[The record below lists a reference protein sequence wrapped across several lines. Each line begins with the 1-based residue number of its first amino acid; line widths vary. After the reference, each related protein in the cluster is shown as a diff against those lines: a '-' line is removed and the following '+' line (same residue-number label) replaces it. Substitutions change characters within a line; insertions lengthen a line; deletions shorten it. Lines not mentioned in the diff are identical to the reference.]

1 MSRYNIL
8 TGKASSKEIQI
19 PLFPVSTK
27 ITINCDPGKDPS
39 KCFPWI
45 LHYPAKDLK
54 DVPSEYL
61 YNTIVSL
68 QSVAATLEKELSK
81 R

>member
-1 MSRYNIL
+1 MSRYDIL
-8 TGKASSKEIQI
+8 TGRASSKEIQI
-19 PLFPVSTK
+19 PLFPVGTK
-27 ITINCDPGKDPS
+27 ITISYDPGKG
-39 KCFPWI
+39 FPWF

-54 DVPSEYL
+54 DVPSDYL
-61 YNTIVSL
+61 YNTIISL

>member
-1 MSRYNIL
+1 MSRYDIL
-8 TGKASSKEIQI
+8 TGRASSKKIKI
-19 PLFPVSTK
+19 LFPISTK
-27 ITINCDPGKDPS
+27 ITINYDPGKDPS
-39 KCFPWI
+39 KCFPWF

-61 YNTIVSL
+61 YNTIISL
-68 QSVAATLEKELSK
+68 QSVTATLEKELSK